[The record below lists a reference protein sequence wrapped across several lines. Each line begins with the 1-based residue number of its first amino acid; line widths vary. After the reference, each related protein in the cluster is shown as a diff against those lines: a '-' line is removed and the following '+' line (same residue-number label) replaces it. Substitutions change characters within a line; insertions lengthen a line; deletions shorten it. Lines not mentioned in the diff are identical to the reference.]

1 MCQLMM
7 TVNYKIAIVHHLL
20 DTATAVDELEVA
32 RHFVQRALN
41 AMVGPAHRDFKQIGS
56 VVRNP
61 VEGMKG
67 KAVLPDLERVKFM
80 PASRSSQSAFRA
92 AKRALVAENLAALRR
107 HAREARKYLDAAL
120 RSSVPAAIKAVEL

>member
-20 DTATAVDELEVA
+20 DTAAAVDDLEVA

-41 AMVGPAHRDFKQIGS
+41 AMIGPAHPDFKQIGRI
-56 VVRNP
+56 VRNP

-80 PASRSSQSAFRA
+80 PASRFSQSAFRA
-92 AKRALVAENLAALRR
+92 AKRALAAENLAAIRR